1 MPEVIM
7 PKMGDAM
14 EEGTLLEWKKQD
26 GETVKSGDV
35 IAEIETDK
43 SNVEIEAED
52 AGVLHVKAEAGAVL
66 PVGTVIA
73 VIGDDVPVRSNGG
86 GSSKPAAAAPAPAQS
101 APALS
106 APAQQAERRRES
118 AAEYDTPLP
127 ANGSAAPKPAAV
139 NGSATTE
146 RLKAS
151 PLARSI
157 AKQRGID
164 IARVTGTGPQ
174 GRIIEADVVA
184 FVPSAPV
191 SAPVSVPAVSVPSTA
206 VSSDLPPATVTP
218 AAPMKR
224 ADYTPAPLTTPTDLS
239 AMRKVIARRMVESK
253 TTIPHFYITSEVDM
267 AEAMALREM
276 LNAYDETLT
285 KISLNDMVVK
295 ASGKALVKFPAVNAV
310 YKDDKI
316 YPGVGVHVG
325 VAVALDDG
333 LIVPVVRD
341 ADTTPLRVL
350 AQNTKNLVKK
360 ARDKKLQPSEY
371 SGGTFTVSNL
381 GPFDVENFIAIIDPS
396 QGAILA
402 VSSITKKAVVM
413 PDDTITARPRM
424 NLTLSGD
431 HRVMDGATGARFLQ
445 EVKRLLQNPLSLME

>member
-26 GETVKSGDV
+26 GETVALGDV

-52 AGVLHVKAEAGAVL
+52 AGILHVKAEAGAVL

-73 VIGDDVPVRSNGG
+73 VIGDDTPLRSNGG
-86 GSSKPAAAAPAPAQS
+86 GSSKPAAAAPATTQS
-101 APALS
+101 APK
-106 APAQQAERRRES
+106 QQAERSRES

-127 ANGSAAPKPAAV
+127 ATAAAPQPAAV

-184 FVPSAPV
+184 FVPSAATV
-191 SAPVSVPAVSVPSTA
+191 SAPSPVSVPSTA
-206 VSSDLPPATVTP
+206 VSSDLPPALPTP

-224 ADYTPAPLTTPTDLS
+224 ADYTPSPLTTPTELS
-239 AMRKVIARRMVESK
+239 AMRKVIARRMTESK
-253 TTIPHFYITSEVDM
+253 TTIPHFYITAEVDM

-285 KISLNDMVVK
+285 KISLNDMIVK

-316 YPGVGVHVG
+316 YPGAGVHVG

-333 LIVPVVRD
+333 LIVPVIRN

-381 GPFDVENFIAIIDPS
+381 GPFDVESFIAIIDPS

-445 EVKRLLQNPLSLME
+445 ELKRLLQNPLSLME

>member
-1 MPEVIM
+1 M

-26 GETVKSGDV
+26 GETVKLGDV

-73 VIGDDVPVRSNGG
+73 VIGEDVLTRSNGG
-86 GSSKPAAAAPAPAQS
+86 GSSKPAAASPSPAQ
-101 APALS
+101 S
-106 APAQQAERRRES
+106 APAQQAERSREA

-127 ANGSAAPKPAAV
+127 TNGTAAPKPAA
-139 NGSATTE
+139 NGSGSTE

-151 PLARSI
+151 PLARSV

-164 IARVTGTGPQ
+164 IARITGTGPQ
-174 GRIIEADVVA
+174 GRIVEADVLA
-184 FVPSAPV
+184 FAPSAPAAAPALV
-191 SAPVSVPAVSVPSTA
+191 SAPVPSTA
-206 VSSDLPPATVTP
+206 VSSDLPPAQVTA

-239 AMRKVIARRMVESK
+239 AMRKVIARRMTESK

-285 KISLNDMVVK
+285 KISLNDMIVK
-295 ASGKALVKFPAVNAV
+295 ASGKALVKYPAVNAV

-316 YPGVGVHVG
+316 YPGAGVHVG

-333 LIVPVVRD
+333 LIVPVIRD

-381 GPFDVENFIAIIDPS
+381 GPFDVESFIAIIDPS

-413 PDDTITARPRM
+413 LDDTIAARPRM

-445 EVKRLLQNPLSLME
+445 ELKRLLQNPLSLME

>member
-26 GETVKSGDV
+26 GETVKAGDV

-52 AGVLHVKAEAGAVL
+52 AGILHVKAEAGAVL

-73 VIGDDVPVRSNGG
+73 IIGDDVPAQISGGG
-86 GSSKPAAAAPAPAQS
+86 GSSKPALVSALVSAPAP
-101 APALS
+101 
-106 APAQQAERRRES
+106 APAQQAERRREA
-118 AAEYDTPLP
+118 AAEYDTPIPATLAAAP
-127 ANGSAAPKPAAV
+127 PKAANG
-139 NGSATTE
+139 NGSTV
-146 RLKAS
+146 RLKAT
-151 PLARSI
+151 PLARSV
-157 AKQRGID
+157 AKQRGLD
-164 IARVTGTGPQ
+164 IARITGTGPL
-174 GRIIEADVVA
+174 GRIVEADVLA
-184 FVPSAPV
+184 FAT
-191 SAPVSVPAVSVPSTA
+191 SVPSTVPVLSTA
-206 VSSDLPPATVTP
+206 VGSDLPPAAP
-218 AAPMKR
+218 APTAPMKR
-224 ADYTPAPLTTPTDLS
+224 VDYTLTPLTKPTELS

-267 AEAMALREM
+267 AEAMALRER
-276 LNAYDETLT
+276 LNGYDETLA
-285 KISLNDMVVK
+285 KISLNDMIVK
-295 ASGKALVKFPAVNAV
+295 ASGKALAKFPAVNAMF
-310 YKDDKI
+310 KDDKL
-316 YPGVGVHVG
+316 YPGAGVHVG

-341 ADTTPLRVL
+341 ADTTPLRQL
-350 AQNTKNLVKK
+350 AQNTKALVKR

-381 GPFDVENFIAIIDPS
+381 GPFDVENFIAIIDPA

-402 VSSITKKAVVM
+402 VSSIVKKAVVL
-413 PDDTITARPRM
+413 DDNTIAARPRM
-424 NLTLSGD
+424 NLTFSGD

-445 EVKRLLQNPLSLME
+445 ELKRLLQNPLSLME

>member
-26 GETVKSGDV
+26 GETVKAGDV

-52 AGVLHVKAEAGAVL
+52 AGILHVKAEAGAVL

-73 VIGDDVPVRSNGG
+73 IIGDDVPAQISNGG
-86 GSSKPAAAAPAPAQS
+86 GSSKPALVS
-101 APALS
+101 APALV
-106 APAQQAERRRES
+106 QQAERRREA
-118 AAEYDTPLP
+118 AAEYDTPIP
-127 ANGSAAPKPAAV
+127 ATMAAAPPKAANG
-139 NGSATTE
+139 NGSTE

-151 PLARSI
+151 PLARSV
-157 AKQRGID
+157 AKQRGLD
-164 IARVTGTGPQ
+164 IARITGTGPL
-174 GRIIEADVVA
+174 GRIVEADVLA
-184 FVPSAPV
+184 FATPVPSIAP
-191 SAPVSVPAVSVPSTA
+191 VPST
-206 VSSDLPPATVTP
+206 VVGSDLPPAAP
-218 AAPMKR
+218 APAVPMKR
-224 ADYTPAPLTTPTDLS
+224 VDYTLTPLAKPTELS

-267 AEAMALREM
+267 AEAMALRER
-276 LNAYDETLT
+276 LNGYDETLA
-285 KISLNDMVVK
+285 KISLNDMIVK
-295 ASGKALVKFPAVNAV
+295 ASGKALAKFPAVNAMF
-310 YKDDKI
+310 KDDKL

-341 ADTTPLRVL
+341 ADTTPLRQL
-350 AQNTKNLVKK
+350 AQNTKALVKK

-381 GPFDVENFIAIIDPS
+381 GPFDVENFIAIIDPA

-402 VSSITKKAVVM
+402 VSSIVKKAVVL
-413 PDDTITARPRM
+413 DDNTIAARPRM
-424 NLTLSGD
+424 NLTFSGD

-445 EVKRLLQNPLSLME
+445 ELKRLLQNPLSLME

>member
-26 GETVKSGDV
+26 GETVKLGDV

-52 AGVLHVKAEAGAVL
+52 AGILHVKAEAGAVL

-73 VIGDDVPVRSNGG
+73 VIGDDLPVRSNGG
-86 GSSKPAAAAPAPAQS
+86 GSSKPAAAQS
-101 APALS
+101 MPM
-106 APAQQAERRRES
+106 QQAERSREA

-139 NGSATTE
+139 NGGSAVTE
-146 RLKAS
+146 RLKAT
-151 PLARSI
+151 PLARSV

-174 GRIIEADVVA
+174 GRIIEADVLA
-184 FVPSAPV
+184 FATSAPV
-191 SAPVSVPAVSVPSTA
+191 SAPAFVSAPAGSVPSTA

-224 ADYTPAPLTTPTDLS
+224 ADYTPAPLTTPTELS
-239 AMRKVIARRMVESK
+239 AMRKVIARRMTESK

-295 ASGKALVKFPAVNAV
+295 ASGKALVKFPAVNAAF
-310 YKDDKI
+310 KDDKI
-316 YPGVGVHVG
+316 YPGQGVHVG

-341 ADTTPLRVL
+341 ADTTPLRTL

-360 ARDKKLQPSEY
+360 ARDKKLQPNEY

-381 GPFDVENFIAIIDPS
+381 GPFDVENFVAIIDPA

>member
-1 MPEVIM
+1 M

-26 GETVKSGDV
+26 GDTVKSGDI

-73 VIGDDVPVRSNGG
+73 VIGDDVPVRPNGG
-86 GSSKPAAAAPAPAQS
+86 GSSKPAAAAPSP
-101 APALS
+101 
-106 APAQQAERRRES
+106 APAQQAERRREA

-127 ANGSAAPKPAAV
+127 ANGSSSPKPAAV
-139 NGSATTE
+139 HGSATTE

-151 PLARSI
+151 PLARSV

-164 IARVTGTGPQ
+164 IACVTGTGPQ
-174 GRIIEADVVA
+174 GRIIEADVLA
-184 FVPSAPV
+184 FATSAPASL
-191 SAPVSVPAVSVPSTA
+191 SAPAVTAGAATVPSTA

-224 ADYTPAPLTTPTDLS
+224 ADYTPAPLTTPTALS
-239 AMRKVIARRMVESK
+239 AMRKVIARRMTESK

-310 YKDDKI
+310 FKDDKI
-316 YPGVGVHVG
+316 YPGQGVHVG

-333 LIVPVVRD
+333 LIVPVIRD
-341 ADTTPLRVL
+341 ADTTPLRTL

-381 GPFDVENFIAIIDPS
+381 GPFDVENFIAIIDPA

>member
-1 MPEVIM
+1 M

-26 GETVKSGDV
+26 GETVKSGDI

-73 VIGDDVPVRSNGG
+73 VIGDDVPTRSNGG

-101 APALS
+101 APV
-106 APAQQAERRRES
+106 QQAERSRES

-127 ANGSAAPKPAAV
+127 ANGSAAPLPA
-139 NGSATTE
+139 NGSAAPKPANGSAGTE

-157 AKQRGID
+157 ARQRGID
-164 IARVTGTGPQ
+164 IARVTGTGPL

-184 FVPSAPV
+184 FVPQAPASAPV
-191 SAPVSVPAVSVPSTA
+191 SAPAVSVPSTA

-224 ADYTPAPLTTPTDLS
+224 ADYTPAPLTTPTELS

-285 KISLNDMVVK
+285 KISLNDMIVK

-316 YPGVGVHVG
+316 YPGQGVHVG

-350 AQNTKNLVKK
+350 AQNTKTLVKK

-381 GPFDVENFIAIIDPS
+381 GPFDVESFIAIIDPS

>member
-26 GETVKSGDV
+26 GETVKLGDV

-73 VIGDDVPVRSNGG
+73 VIGDDVPAQSSNGG
-86 GSSKPAAAAPAPAQS
+86 GSSKPAAVSAS
-101 APALS
+101 APAVS
-106 APAQQAERRRES
+106 QQAERSREA
-118 AAEYDTPLP
+118 AAEYDTPVP
-127 ANGSAAPKPAAV
+127 AMTTAAPKAT
-139 NGSATTE
+139 NGNASTE

-151 PLARSI
+151 PLARSV
-157 AKQRGID
+157 ARQRGVD
-164 IARVTGTGPQ
+164 IARITGTGPQ
-174 GRIIEADVVA
+174 GRIVEADVLA
-184 FVPSAPV
+184 FATSTPASAPAVV
-191 SAPVSVPAVSVPSTA
+191 SATVPSTA
-206 VSSDLPPATVTP
+206 VSSDLPPAQVTP

-224 ADYTPAPLTTPTDLS
+224 ADYTPTPLTTPTELS

-276 LNAYDETLT
+276 LNAYDETLS
-285 KISLNDMVVK
+285 KISLNDMIVK
-295 ASGKALVKFPAVNAV
+295 ASGKALVKFPAVNASF
-310 YKDDKI
+310 KDDKI
-316 YPGVGVHVG
+316 YPGAGVHVG

-341 ADTTPLRVL
+341 ADTTPLRTL
-350 AQNTKNLVKK
+350 AQNTKTLVKK

-381 GPFDVENFIAIIDPS
+381 GPFDVENFIAIIDPA

-402 VSSITKKAVVM
+402 VSSIVKKAVVLE
-413 PDDTITARPRM
+413 DNTIAARPRM